1 MSLTHQTFE
10 YVAGLVKQRSAIQL
24 PAGKEYLVESRLVP
38 LARQAGF
45 DGATAVDKWV
55 ASVIATRRAGDL
67 QDIAE
72 ALTTNE
78 TSFFRDVTPFKGL
91 TESVIP
97 QLQSAGHQNI
107 SIWSAACST
116 GQEPYSIAMAIL
128 DLQNPPAFSI
138 VATDMSRAVLAKARQ
153 GFYTQLEVNRG
164 LPAPMLVRYFQRD
177 GANWI
182 ISPKLRQK
190 INFVEHNLMSTP
202 PKGGPFH
209 IVFIRNVLIYFDI
222 ETKREVLRRVA
233 HTMVPGGYLF
243 LGAAETTMGMD
254 PVWERIGLT
263 RGAVYRLK
271 GGAK

>member
-1 MSLTHQTFE
+1 MSLTRQTFD
-10 YVAGLVKQRSAIQL
+10 YVAALVRQRSAIQL

-45 DGATAVDKWV
+45 DGPTAVDKWIQQ
-55 ASVIATRRAGDL
+55 VIATHRPADL

-91 TESVIP
+91 TETVVP
-97 QLQSAGHQNI
+97 ELQKAGHHTI

-116 GQEPYSIAMAIL
+116 GQEPYSIAMSIL
-128 DLQNPPAFSI
+128 DMPAPPQFSI
-138 VATDMSRAVLAKARQ
+138 VATDLSRAVLAKAKQ

-164 LPAPMLVRYFQRD
+164 LPAPMLVRYFQRE
-177 GANWI
+177 GANWT

-190 INFVEHNLMSTP
+190 INFLEHNLMSTP

-209 IVFIRNVLIYFDI
+209 IVFIRNVLIYFDLD
-222 ETKREVLRRVA
+222 TKREVLRRVA
-233 HTMVPGGYLF
+233 NVMAPGGYLF

-254 PVWERIGLT
+254 PVWERVTLT
-263 RGAVYRLK
+263 KGAVYRLK
-271 GGAK
+271 GGAR

>member
-1 MSLTHQTFE
+1 MSLTRQTVD

-24 PAGKEYLVESRLVP
+24 PAGKEYLVESRLIP
-38 LARQAGF
+38 LAREAGF
-45 DGATAVDKWV
+45 TGATAVDKWIQQ
-55 ASVIATRRAGDL
+55 VIATHRAGDL

-91 TESVIP
+91 TESVVP
-97 QLQSAGHQNI
+97 SLAEAGHRNL

-116 GQEPYSIAMAIL
+116 GQEPYSIAMSLLEVA
-128 DLQNPPAFSI
+128 QAPNFSI
-138 VATDMSRAVLAKARQ
+138 VATDISRAVLAKARQ

-164 LPAPMLVRYFQRD
+164 LPAPMLVRYFSRE
-177 GANWI
+177 GANWV
-182 ISPKLRQK
+182 ISPSLRSR
-190 INFVEHNLMSTP
+190 INFLEHNLLSTP

-222 ETKREVLRRVA
+222 STKREVLRRVA
-233 HTMVPGGYLF
+233 KSMAPGGYLF

-254 PVWERIGLT
+254 PVWERVTLT
-263 RGAVYRLK
+263 NGAVYKLK
-271 GGAK
+271 GAGK

>member
-1 MSLTHQTFE
+1 MTLTRQTFD

-24 PAGKEYLVESRLVP
+24 PAGKEYLVESRLIP

-45 DGATAVDKWV
+45 EGATAVDKWV
-55 ASVIATRRAGDL
+55 SSVIASRHPGDL

-91 TESVIP
+91 TDSVIP
-97 QLQSAGHQNI
+97 ALQKSGFNNL

-116 GQEPYSIAMAIL
+116 GQEPYSIAMSIL
-128 DLQNPPAFSI
+128 DLQNPPDFSI
-138 VATDMSRAVLAKARQ
+138 VATDLSRAVLAKARQ
-153 GFYTQLEVNRG
+153 GYYTQLEVNRG
-164 LPAPMLVRYFQRD
+164 LPAPMLVRYFQRE
-177 GANWI
+177 GADWT

-190 INFVEHNLMSTP
+190 IKFIEHNLMSTP
-202 PKGGPFH
+202 PQGGPFH
-209 IVFIRNVLIYFDI
+209 IVFIRNVLIYFDL
-222 ETKREVLRRVA
+222 ETKKAVLRRVA
-233 HTMVPGGYLF
+233 NTMAPGGFLF

-254 PVWERIGLT
+254 SVWERITLAK
-263 RGAVYRLK
+263 GAVYRLK

>member
-1 MSLTHQTFE
+1 MSLTRQTFD

-24 PAGKEYLVESRLVP
+24 PVGKEYLVESRLIP

-45 DGATAVDKWV
+45 EGATAVDKWIQ
-55 ASVIATRRAGDL
+55 SVIVNRKPGDL

-97 QLQSAGHQNI
+97 QLHENGHNNL

-116 GQEPYSIAMAIL
+116 GQEPYSIAMSIL
-128 DLQNPPAFSI
+128 DIPNPPNFSI
-138 VATDMSRAVLAKARQ
+138 VATDLSRAVLTKARQ

-164 LPAPMLVRYFQRD
+164 LPAPMLVRYFQRE
-177 GANWI
+177 GANWT

-190 INFVEHNLMSTP
+190 INFMEHNLMSTP

-209 IVFIRNVLIYFDI
+209 IVFIRNVLIYFDL
-222 ETKREVLRRVA
+222 ETKRAVLRRVA
-233 HTMVPGGYLF
+233 NTMIPGGFLF

-254 PVWERIGLT
+254 PVWERVTLT
-263 RGAVYRLK
+263 KGAVYRLK